1 MRSGPDTD
9 VDVDPTGSVAT
20 ITNEVPAKKMSIAFV
35 FPGQGSQAPHMGLDW
50 ARSSDA
56 AGDLYDWASTC
67 LGWDLTK
74 TLENAS
80 PDELRQTYI
89 AQPAIFSV
97 SVAALRALQ
106 RAGIQPAF
114 VAGHSLGELSAL
126 VAAGALSFE
135 AGLTLV
141 ARRAE
146 AMQRAADAR
155 PGSMSSVLGLS
166 VEGVEMAVAAAR
178 GRDVLAVANDNAP
191 GNVVVSGEWSALERL
206 PAAARELGA
215 KRVVALNVGGAF
227 HSPLMAPA
235 ASIFRSFLAAAPLRD
250 PVIPVI
256 SNATAEPVTS
266 AEDLRELL
274 ARQLTSP
281 VRWSESVRRL
291 ADLGVDTF
299 IEVGPGTVLS
309 GLIKRSVDGVRV
321 LSAGDV
327 NGVAAASGA
336 LRERAEGGPGDGD
349 DQGEVV
355 VLPERFAVSPSHGR
369 FYPVALS
376 RFTDEGPYVE
386 PGDLLGEVRNG
397 AASIPVRSPFRGQ
410 VMAHLAWEGELV
422 TPGQILLSLRPF

>member
-1 MRSGPDTD
+1 M
-9 VDVDPTGSVAT
+9 SV
-20 ITNEVPAKKMSIAFV
+20 AFV
-35 FPGQGSQAPHMGLDW
+35 FPGQGSQAPRMGLDW
-50 ARSSDA
+50 ASSSE
-56 AGDLYDWASTC
+56 AGDDLYGWASTC

-74 TLENAS
+74 TLESAS

-97 SVAALRALQ
+97 SVAALRALEK
-106 RAGIQPAF
+106 AGIRPAF
-114 VAGHSLGELSAL
+114 TAGHSLGELSAL

-166 VEGVEMAVAAAR
+166 VEAVEMAVAAAR
-178 GRDVLAVANDNAP
+178 GNDVLAIANDNAP
-191 GNVVVSGEWSALERL
+191 GNVVVSGDWAALERL
-206 PAAARELGA
+206 PAAAKELGA
-215 KRVVALNVGGAF
+215 KRVVPLSVGGAF

-235 ASIFRSFLAAAPLRD
+235 ADIFRSFLSAAPLRD
-250 PVIPVI
+250 PAIPVI
-256 SNATAEPVTS
+256 ANATSEPVTS
-266 AEDLRELL
+266 AEELRELL
-274 ARQLTSP
+274 ARQLTGP
-281 VRWSESVRRL
+281 VRWTESVRRL

-309 GLIKRSVDGVRV
+309 GLIKRTVKDVRA

-327 NGVAAASGA
+327 AGVAAVVEA
-336 LRERAEGGPGDGD
+336 LRERGEGAPSGGGD
-349 DQGEVV
+349 DQGEVI

-369 FYPVALS
+369 FYPAALS

-397 AASIPVRSPFRGQ
+397 AATVPVHSPFRGQ

>member
-1 MRSGPDTD
+1 
-9 VDVDPTGSVAT
+9 
-20 ITNEVPAKKMSIAFV
+20 
-35 FPGQGSQAPHMGLDW
+35 MGLDW
-50 ARSSDA
+50 ASSSETS
-56 AGDLYDWASTC
+56 GDLYGWASTC

-74 TLENAS
+74 MLESAS

-89 AQPAIFSV
+89 AQPAIFAV
-97 SVAALRALQ
+97 SVAALRAL
-106 RAGIQPAF
+106 RGAGIRPAF

-126 VAAGALSFE
+126 VAARALSFE

-155 PGSMSSVLGLS
+155 PGSMSSILGLS
-166 VEGVEMAVAAAR
+166 VEGVEMAVTAAR
-178 GRDVLAVANDNAP
+178 DGDVLAIANDNAP
-191 GNVVVSGEWSALERL
+191 GNVVVSGEWPALERL
-206 PAAARELGA
+206 PVTAKELGA
-215 KRVVALNVGGAF
+215 KRVVPLSVGGAF

-235 ASIFRSFLAAAPLRD
+235 ADSFRSFLSAAPLRD
-250 PVIPVI
+250 PAIPVI
-256 SNATAEPVTS
+256 SNATAEPVTT

-274 ARQLTSP
+274 ARQLTGP
-281 VRWSESVRRL
+281 VRWTESVRRL

-309 GLIKRSVDGVRV
+309 GLIKRTVQGVQV
-321 LSAGDV
+321 LSVGDAK
-327 NGVAAASGA
+327 GVAEVVEA
-336 LRERAEGGPGDGD
+336 LRERGDGTSGNGG

-369 FYPVALS
+369 FYPAALS

-386 PGDLLGEVRNG
+386 RGDLLGEVRNG
-397 AASIPVRSPFRGQ
+397 AASIPVLSAFRGQ

>member
-1 MRSGPDTD
+1 
-9 VDVDPTGSVAT
+9 
-20 ITNEVPAKKMSIAFV
+20 
-35 FPGQGSQAPHMGLDW
+35 MGLDW
-50 ARSSDA
+50 ASPSEA
-56 AGDLYDWASTC
+56 GGDLYGWASTC

-74 TLENAS
+74 TLESAS

-97 SVAALRALQ
+97 SVAAMRALEK
-106 RAGIQPAF
+106 AGIRPAYA
-114 VAGHSLGELSAL
+114 AGHSLGELSAL

-135 AGLTLV
+135 AGLMLV

-155 PGSMSSVLGLS
+155 PGSMSSILGLS
-166 VEGVEMAVAAAR
+166 VEAVEMAVAAAR
-178 GRDVLAVANDNAP
+178 GNDVLAIANDNAP
-191 GNVVVSGEWSALERL
+191 GNVVVSGDWAALERL
-206 PAAARELGA
+206 PSAAKELGA
-215 KRVVALNVGGAF
+215 KRIVPLSVGGAF

-235 ASIFRSFLAAAPLRD
+235 ADIFRSSLSAAPLRD
-250 PVIPVI
+250 PEIPVI
-256 SNATAEPVTS
+256 ANATAEPVTS
-266 AEDLRELL
+266 AEELRELL
-274 ARQLTSP
+274 ARQLTGP
-281 VRWSESVRRL
+281 VRWTESVRRL

-309 GLIKRSVDGVRV
+309 GLIKRTVKDVRV
-321 LSAGDV
+321 LSAGDSTS
-327 NGVAAASGA
+327 VAAVIEA
-336 LRERAEGGPGDGD
+336 LRDHGEGSPSDGAH
-349 DQGEVV
+349 DQGEVI

-369 FYPVALS
+369 FYPAAPS

-397 AASIPVRSPFRGQ
+397 AATVPVHSPFRGQ

>member
-1 MRSGPDTD
+1 M
-9 VDVDPTGSVAT
+9 SV
-20 ITNEVPAKKMSIAFV
+20 AFV
-35 FPGQGSQAPHMGLDW
+35 FPGQGSQAPRMGLDW
-50 ARSSDA
+50 ASSSE
-56 AGDLYDWASTC
+56 AGDDLYGWASTC

-74 TLENAS
+74 TLESAS

-97 SVAALRALQ
+97 SVAAMRALEK
-106 RAGIQPAF
+106 AGIRPAF
-114 VAGHSLGELSAL
+114 TAGHSLGELSAL

-166 VEGVEMAVAAAR
+166 VEAVEMAVAAAR
-178 GRDVLAVANDNAP
+178 GNDVLAIANDNAP
-191 GNVVVSGEWSALERL
+191 GNVVVSGDWAALERL
-206 PAAARELGA
+206 PAAAKELGA
-215 KRVVALNVGGAF
+215 KRVVPLSVGGAF

-235 ASIFRSFLAAAPLRD
+235 ADVFRSFLSAAPLRD
-250 PVIPVI
+250 PDIPVI
-256 SNATAEPVTS
+256 ANATSEPVTS
-266 AEDLRELL
+266 AEELRKLL
-274 ARQLTSP
+274 ARQLTGP
-281 VRWSESVRRL
+281 VRWTESVRRL

-309 GLIKRSVDGVRV
+309 GLIKRTVKDVRV
-321 LSAGDV
+321 LSAGDAAS
-327 NGVAAASGA
+327 VAAVIDA
-336 LRERAEGGPGDGD
+336 LREPSEGAPSHGGD
-349 DQGEVV
+349 DQGEVI

-369 FYPVALS
+369 FYPAALS

-397 AASIPVRSPFRGQ
+397 AATVPVHSPFRGQ

>member
-1 MRSGPDTD
+1 
-9 VDVDPTGSVAT
+9 
-20 ITNEVPAKKMSIAFV
+20 
-35 FPGQGSQAPHMGLDW
+35 MGLDW
-50 ARSSDA
+50 ASSSET
-56 AGDLYDWASTC
+56 AGDLYGWASTC

-74 TLENAS
+74 TLESAS
-80 PDELRQTYI
+80 PNELRQTYI
-89 AQPAIFSV
+89 AQPAIFAV
-97 SVAALRALQ
+97 SVAALRALHE
-106 RAGIQPAF
+106 AGIRPAF
-114 VAGHSLGELSAL
+114 AAGHSLGELSAL
-126 VAAGALSFE
+126 VAARAVSFE

-178 GRDVLAVANDNAP
+178 NGDVLAIANDNAP
-191 GNVVVSGEWSALERL
+191 GNVVVSGEWPALERL
-206 PAAARELGA
+206 PAAAKELGA
-215 KRVVALNVGGAF
+215 KRVVPLSVGGAF

-235 ASIFRSFLAAAPLRD
+235 ADIFRSSLAAAPLRD
-250 PVIPVI
+250 PAIPVI
-256 SNATAEPVTS
+256 SNATGQPVTS

-274 ARQLTSP
+274 ARQLTGP
-281 VRWSESVRRL
+281 VRWTESVRRL

-309 GLIKRSVDGVRV
+309 GLIKRTVEGVRV
-321 LSAGDV
+321 LSAGDAR
-327 NGVAAASGA
+327 GVAAVVEA
-336 LRERAEGGPGDGD
+336 LRERSDGTPGGG

-369 FYPVALS
+369 FYPAALS

>member
-1 MRSGPDTD
+1 
-9 VDVDPTGSVAT
+9 
-20 ITNEVPAKKMSIAFV
+20 
-35 FPGQGSQAPHMGLDW
+35 MGLDW
-50 ARSSDA
+50 ASSSDT
-56 AGDLYDWASTC
+56 GSDLYGWASTC

-74 TLENAS
+74 TLESAS

-97 SVAALRALQ
+97 SVAVLRALEQ
-106 RAGIQPAF
+106 AGVRPSY

-155 PGSMSSVLGLS
+155 PGSMSSIIGLS
-166 VEGVEMAVAAAR
+166 VEGVEMAVAGAR
-178 GRDVLAVANDNAP
+178 NGDVLGIANDNAP
-191 GNVVVSGEWSALERL
+191 GNVVVSGEWPALERL
-206 PAAARELGA
+206 PSAAKELGA
-215 KRVVALNVGGAF
+215 KRVLPLNVGGAF

-235 ASIFRSFLAAAPLRD
+235 ADIFRSFLSAAPLRD
-250 PVIPVI
+250 TTIPVI

-266 AEDLRELL
+266 AEELRELL
-274 ARQLTSP
+274 ARQLTGP
-281 VRWSESVRRL
+281 VRWTESVRRL
-291 ADLGVDTF
+291 AEMGVDTF
-299 IEVGPGTVLS
+299 VEVGPGTVLS
-309 GLIKRSVDGVRV
+309 GLIKRTVDGVRV
-321 LSAGDV
+321 LSAGDAK
-327 NGVAAASGA
+327 GVATVAEA
-336 LRERAEGGPGDGD
+336 LRDRGDAAQSEGD

-355 VLPERFAVSPSHGR
+355 VLPDRFAVSPSHGR
-369 FYPVALS
+369 FYPATFS

-386 PGDLLGEVRNG
+386 RGDLLGEVRNG
-397 AASIPVRSPFRGQ
+397 AATIPVRSAFRGQ

>member
-1 MRSGPDTD
+1 M
-9 VDVDPTGSVAT
+9 SV
-20 ITNEVPAKKMSIAFV
+20 AFV
-35 FPGQGSQAPHMGLDW
+35 FPGQGSQAPRMGLDW
-50 ARSSDA
+50 ASPSET

-74 TLENAS
+74 MLESAS

-89 AQPAIFSV
+89 AQPAIFAV
-97 SVAALRALQ
+97 SVAALRALEQ
-106 RAGIQPAF
+106 ADIRPAF
-114 VAGHSLGELSAL
+114 AAGHSLGELSAL

-178 GRDVLAVANDNAP
+178 DGDVLAIANDNAP
-191 GNVVVSGEWSALERL
+191 GNVVVSGEWAALERL
-206 PAAARELGA
+206 PAAAKELGA
-215 KRVVALNVGGAF
+215 KRVVPLSVGVAF

-235 ASIFRSFLAAAPLRD
+235 ANAFRSFLSAAPLRD

-256 SNATAEPVTS
+256 SNATGEPVST
-266 AEDLRELL
+266 AEELRELL
-274 ARQLTSP
+274 ARQLTGP
-281 VRWSESVRRL
+281 VRWMESVRRL

-309 GLIKRSVDGVRV
+309 GLIKRTVEGVRV
-321 LSAGDV
+321 LSAGDAK
-327 NGVAAASGA
+327 GVAAVVEA
-336 LRERAEGGPGDGD
+336 LRERSDGAPGNGD
-349 DQGEVV
+349 DQGEVIM
-355 VLPERFAVSPSHGR
+355 LPERFAVSPSHGR
-369 FYPVALS
+369 FYPAALS